1 MGETSVTGI
10 IDPVCDWALDTR
22 SKYNRVDA
30 GVGLEALWSVV
41 YRNLTIFHASHM

>member
-22 SKYNRVDA
+22 SKYE
-30 GVGLEALWSVV
+30 GIALMQVSGWRHYGQWSTV
-41 YRNLTIFHASHM
+41 I